1 MISQAGQLKASLSRF
16 CDSYLFPLR
25 VRSRDA
31 KSVGTWIDAKSV
43 GTWIIVQFCPLEPLG
58 QRLTLYAGR
67 ALDLSFLEADDPN
80 GPFTPAN

>member
-31 KSVGTWIDAKSV
+31 KSVGTWI
-43 GTWIIVQFCPLEPLG
+43 IVQFCPLEPLG
-58 QRLTLYAGR
+58 QRLKLYAGR

>member
-31 KSVGTWIDAKSV
+31 KSVGTWI
-43 GTWIIVQFCPLEPLG
+43 IVQFCPLEPLG
-58 QRLTLYAGR
+58 LRLKLYAGR